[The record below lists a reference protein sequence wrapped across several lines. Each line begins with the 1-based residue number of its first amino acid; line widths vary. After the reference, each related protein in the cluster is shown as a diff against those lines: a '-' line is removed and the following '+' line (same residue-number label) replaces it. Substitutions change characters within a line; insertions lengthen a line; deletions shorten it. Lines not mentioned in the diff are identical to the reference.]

1 MKHEKSHLEHSL
13 NDFFYVLRLLIN
25 KIMPIFAPD
34 EKEQIHS
41 MVIGC
46 G

>member
-1 MKHEKSHLEHSL
+1 MKYKKSFGAFL